1 MVNNENF
8 LLKEIPN
15 FHPILQQYER
25 IDFFKS
31 IKRRIFEGYWVGG
44 RWCPPELY
52 YHVNLSTIQFLGG
65 GRKVAGIGR
74 PWFRDI
80 EWEMSFVYTEACGFS
95 GFMDDPEYTCLRDAA
110 ILTKEQI
117 YEEYCVDYKKN
128 IIQKNYKSLFKA
140 DGTLKRYMPAREYLY
155 RTDMSSSFGKAMYLN
170 SAKNVLQMTGRGL
183 GKDLDS
189 NTLLWGEHG
198 QFPIKD
204 VKIGDR
210 IYGADGKLTTVVDRI
225 DYFDQMQ
232 YEVKLSDGRSVEC
245 GGGHLWGVWYKK
257 HSNSKSW
264 WEYSVKSLDDLKVDY
279 LKGDRKDSKY
289 FIQLCS
295 PIECAEK
302 ILPLDPYYFGLWL
315 GDGNSHNAGI
325 TSVDKEITDYI
336 YEFAKLHDVNVCLN
350 QNKSKSCPT
359 YNLSSKVQG
368 NNFSN
373 PVFSALKSLN
383 VLNNKHIPAIY
394 LQGSVSQRL
403 ALLQGL
409 MDSDGSPCG
418 NRLGEFTSSIAT
430 LHEDFLYLLNSLGI
444 RRKVKYR
451 FPKCNGVVGKRSMRV
466 TLHTEL
472 PIFRLTRKLEIFS
485 KGTPSKYSTTNIDK
499 SAIRSITP
507 TKVKHSVCIAV
518 DNENKLFLAGN
529 DCIVTHNSYLASSFI
544 QHNLLTDGSRDYD
557 EYLIGRKEKKFT
569 SLSQTLVGAIEAK
582 YSSDLLSK
590 VKFSLDHLPGEVTIK
605 IKGDDKTFLSP
616 LLPELIGSWEPGAKS
631 PIRDAL
637 SGSSI
642 IHRTFMDNPLAAN
655 GTRPTRAFLEEVGFI
670 NSIQEI
676 LGAVEAT
683 QPNKQSNKY
692 LPIWMLGTGGYTTT
706 GTALWLKEIFYN
718 PEAYDCIS
726 FEDTWENKG
735 KIGYFISALKGQND
749 FKEGPNL
756 ISNEDKALNVINQAR
771 EKAKKS
777 NNKVKIL
784 TEIINQPLT
793 PSEVFMTING
803 NFFPVE
809 DLRTALERLESSI
822 AISDQSYKFEFQIVD
837 GRVISKI
844 SDKRLIREFPLKKG
858 IDMDAPVEVWELP
871 QRNSSG
877 DIYAG
882 RYIGGWDPVDVD
894 GNDDNTQS
902 LQSSWILDTWTD
914 RIVAEYTARTYLASD
929 YYEQARRM
937 FMFYN
942 AQCNYESNL
951 KGPYTYFLNKNSLHL
966 LCETPESLSDKSLV
980 KVSSIGNKSKGT
992 RMNNTLIS
1000 YGLEELLGYLEKQAY
1015 DKPEGVRNMDTIKS
1029 PALLRELIG
1038 YSPDINCDRISALL
1052 LLMIMRADRE
1062 RITQMTHNREVKSK
1076 TSDPIWKRGYKRS
1089 FNKPWN
1095 GGFDL

>member
-65 GRKVAGIGR
+65 GRKVSGIGR

-80 EWEMSFVYTEACGFS
+80 EWEKAFIYSEACGFS
-95 GFMDDPEYTCLRDAA
+95 GFIDDPEYTCLRDVQTLSKDE
-110 ILTKEQI
+110 IYKEF
-117 YEEYCVDYKKN
+117 CLDYTGSK
-128 IIQKNYKSLFKA
+128 IEKNYNALFTKS
-140 DGTLKRYMPAREYLY
+140 GQLKKYKPARDYFY
-155 RTDMSSSFGKAMYLN
+155 RTDMDSSFGKALYLN
-170 SAKNVLQMTGRGL
+170 NAKNV
-183 GKDLDS
+183 
-189 NTLLWGEHG
+189 
-198 QFPIKD
+198 
-204 VKIGDR
+204 
-210 IYGADGKLTTVVDRI
+210 I
-225 DYFDQMQ
+225 DF
-232 YEVKLSDGRSVEC
+232 EAR
-245 GGGHLWGVWYKK
+245 GGG
-257 HSNSKSW
+257 KSMW
-264 WEYSVKSLDDLKVDY
+264 
-279 LKGDRKDSKY
+279 
-289 FIQLCS
+289 
-295 PIECAEK
+295 
-302 ILPLDPYYFGLWL
+302 
-315 GDGNSHNAGI
+315 
-325 TSVDKEITDYI
+325 
-336 YEFAKLHDVNVCLN
+336 
-350 QNKSKSCPT
+350 
-359 YNLSSKVQG
+359 
-368 NNFSN
+368 
-373 PVFSALKSLN
+373 
-383 VLNNKHIPAIY
+383 
-394 LQGSVSQRL
+394 
-403 ALLQGL
+403 
-409 MDSDGSPCG
+409 
-418 NRLGEFTSSIAT
+418 
-430 LHEDFLYLLNSLGI
+430 
-444 RRKVKYR
+444 
-451 FPKCNGVVGKRSMRV
+451 
-466 TLHTEL
+466 
-472 PIFRLTRKLEIFS
+472 
-485 KGTPSKYSTTNIDK
+485 
-499 SAIRSITP
+499 
-507 TKVKHSVCIAV
+507 
-518 DNENKLFLAGN
+518 
-529 DCIVTHNSYLASSFI
+529 ASSCI
-544 QHNLLTDGSRDYD
+544 QHNLLTDGCRDYD
-557 EYLIGRKEKKFT
+557 EYLEGRKTKKFA
-569 SLSQTLVGAIEAK
+569 SVSQTLVGAIEAK

-590 VKFSLDHLPGEVTIK
+590 VRFSLLYLPGETTIR
-605 IKGDDKTFLSP
+605 IKGEDKTFASP
-616 LLPELIGSWEPGAKS
+616 LLPELIGSWEAGAKS
-631 PIRDAL
+631 PLRDAL

-642 IHRTFMDNPLAAN
+642 VHRTFMDNPLAAN
-655 GTRPTRAFLEEVGFI
+655 GTRPTRAFIEEAGFL
-670 NSIQEI
+670 SSVQEI

-692 LPIWMLGTGGYTTT
+692 LPIYMLGTGGYTTT
-706 GTALWLKEIFYN
+706 GTALWMKEIFYN
-718 PEAYDCIS
+718 PERFDCLAFDDI
-726 FEDTWENKG
+726 WENKG
-735 KIGYFISALKGQND
+735 KIGYFLPATKSQND

-756 ISNEDKALNVINQAR
+756 ISNEARALESINKARDN
-771 EKAKKS
+771 AKKS

-793 PSEVFMTING
+793 PSEVFMTMNG

-809 DLRTALERLESSI
+809 DLRGVLERLESSM
-822 AISDQSYKFEFQIVD
+822 AVADQSYKFEFQIVD